1 MALTAAQEIYAMYV
15 IGTVESNC
23 TWTSVNYNDPITVG
37 MMQWYGTRAAGLL
50 IRMRTEDAEG
60 YAMLA
65 ESLRSSLESH
75 DANDGYWTTRYLTRT
90 EGNSFIAAAD
100 REANHTMQQ
109 SQFFDDLTGYVS
121 TLGTWGCAID
131 TPDHIKSFIYC
142 CVMYHQSPKA
152 AGRVISSLGGTASIS
167 RLRDGALNDRTLGNY
182 RNRYNTAYNL
192 LSSWDGVSDPPDFGQ
207 SAPEDTD
214 PGGDS
219 GYIPQKESQI
229 QSVMVYGE
237 SLVVRGTDGPVLCYR
252 QQGNLYLPQRN
263 VAAPETPTTPGGGGG
278 AVPPDTV
285 TQMQDLWRSNRG
297 KWAYSQ
303 GAGRLNPPSS
313 GYSDCSGCIWWAVN
327 SIDPDAAD
335 RMGSSTYEMLR
346 GQGTVIASGG
356 YGEYPSADIVHVG
369 DIIVMGWN
377 STDIMSA
384 TSRHV
389 EWVFPDGQLWGA
401 GEAPLPKPSGSI
413 QQYMTQITH
422 PRSWRLIRVFS

>member
-1 MALTAAQEIYAMYV
+1 MALTAAQRLYCMYV

-23 TWTSVNYNDPITVG
+23 TWASVNYNDPITVG

-50 IRMRTEDAEG
+50 NRMQTEDSAG

-65 ESLRSSLESH
+65 ESLRNDLANNSSTS
-75 DANDGYWTTRYLTRT
+75 NYWNSRYLTRT
-90 EGNSFIAAAD
+90 EGNSFITAAERD
-100 REANHTMQQ
+100 ENHAVQQ
-109 SQFFDDLTGYVS
+109 NQFLDDLDGYTT
-121 TLGTWGCAID
+121 TLASWGCATD
-131 TPDHIKSFIYC
+131 TPDHIKSFIYAC
-142 CVMYHQSPKA
+142 CMYHQSPAA
-152 AGRVISSLGGTASIS
+152 AGRVIAGVGGTASIA
-167 RLRDGALNDRTLGNY
+167 RLRDGALNDRTLSSY
-182 RNRYNTAYNL
+182 RNRYNTAYDL
-192 LSSWDGVSDPPDFGQ
+192 LDSWDGASNPPDFGQ
-207 SAPEDTD
+207 SGETDTD
-214 PGGDS
+214 QGGDS
-219 GYIPQKESQI
+219 GYIPQITSQI

-237 SLVVRGTDGPVLCYR
+237 SLVVRGESGSVLCYR

-278 AVPPDTV
+278 AVTPDTV
-285 TQMQDLWRSNRG
+285 TQMQDLWRNNQR

-327 SIDPDAAD
+327 AIDPGAAD

-356 YGEYPSADIVHVG
+356 YGEYPSTDIVHVG

-413 QQYMTQITH
+413 QQYMTQTTH

>member
-1 MALTAAQEIYAMYV
+1 MALTTAQELYAMYV

-23 TWTSVNYNDPITVG
+23 TWTSVNYNDPITIG
-37 MMQWYGTRAAGLL
+37 MMQWYGTRAAGMLE
-50 IRMRTEDAEG
+50 RMQTEDAEG

-65 ESLRSSLESH
+65 DSLRASLSSH
-75 DANDGYWTTRYLTRT
+75 DSTDGYWTTRYLTRT

-100 REANHTMQQ
+100 REANHTVQQ
-109 SQFFDDLTGYVS
+109 SQFFDDLAGYVS

-167 RLRDGALNDRTLGNY
+167 RLRDGALNDSTLGNY

-207 SAPEDTD
+207 SDSEDTD

-252 QQGNLYLPQRN
+252 QQGNLYLPERN
-263 VAAPETPTTPGGGGG
+263 VAAPDTPTTPGGSTGDVGS
-278 AVPPDTV
+278 DKV
-285 TQMQDLWRSNRG
+285 TQMQDLWRQNQG
-297 KWAYSQ
+297 KWSYSQ

-313 GYSDCSGCIWWAVN
+313 GYSDCSGCIWWAVH
-327 SIDPDAAD
+327 SIDPDAAEA
-335 RMGSSTYEMLR
+335 MGSSTYEMLR
-346 GQGTVIASGG
+346 GKGTVIQEGG
-356 YGEYPSADIVHVG
+356 QGDYPSNDIVHVG
-369 DIIVMGWN
+369 DIIVMCWN
-377 STDIMSA
+377 STNIM
-384 TSRHV
+384 TGTQRHV

-413 QQYMTQITH
+413 EYYMTQYMH